1 MSILNIVP
9 QHCSLEK
16 DKITENLEDIV
27 KKCNNTTL
35 RNETDED
42 RVLKAAFISSLKSV
56 FPLVESGFEIMFLKE
71 NRVICSKAC
80 DNEIDVVVFFVR

>member
-42 RVLKAAFISSLKSV
+42 RVLKAAFI
-56 FPLVESGFEIMFLKE
+56 
-71 NRVICSKAC
+71 
-80 DNEIDVVVFFVR
+80 